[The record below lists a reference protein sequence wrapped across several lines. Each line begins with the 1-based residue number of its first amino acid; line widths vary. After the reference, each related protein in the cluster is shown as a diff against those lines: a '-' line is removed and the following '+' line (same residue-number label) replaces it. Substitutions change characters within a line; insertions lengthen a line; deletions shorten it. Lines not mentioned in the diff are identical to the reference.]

1 MPPAVEPGELVDPG
15 VHGALLSAV
24 ADGAPLDRLGQHRL
38 ESLKAAG
45 LATPDGRPRFPVAQ
59 AAQAKAVAE
68 TAGDLGRAMARLVA
82 GEWSRLEVEYESVHA
97 ALASPARPPAEAA
110 GAGPS
115 RRGRGAAFLV
125 VGGLLL
131 DLGVRRLL
139 RRQGLA
145 APPFGSAFVW
155 LAEGEGAAGSWFAR
169 VTGLPGRGSLIRFGH
184 PDAPAFQL
192 AAADPEAAP
201 ALPAA
206 LEPALRE
213 LCEGLGWSVVR
224 LVDDALPAL
233 DPVRRRVP
241 GADDEGA
248 FLAWAYTLA
257 VDEAL
262 DRLSARGLLTPPP
275 TAVTTVRV
283 TDPALPARVAGGRG
297 WSAAA
302 GAAEEVAFVEGVEAA
317 GGQAAAPVGG
327 QRSGEGGQRRQGGD
341 GDQVGGHGPSCGGGP
356 GSAAVADW
364 GSAVDGLRV
373 LPRPVRAGL

>member
-1 MPPAVEPGELVDPG
+1 MPRGTWELGWWAPVPPALEPGELVDPA

-45 LATPDGRPRFPVAQ
+45 LATADGRPRFPVAQ

-82 GEWSRLEVEYESVHA
+82 GEWSRLEVEYEPVHA
-97 ALASPARPPAEAA
+97 ALTGPPPASLAPAEARPAPAEASLGPAQARPPEAEASLAPAEVEA
-110 GAGPS
+110 GPGPPAPS
-115 RRGRGAAFLV
+115 RRASDPGAAAFLV

-155 LAEGEGAAGSWFAR
+155 LAEGGGAAGRWFAR

-201 ALPAA
+201 ALPAS

-224 LVDDALPAL
+224 LVEDALPAL

-241 GADDEGA
+241 GADDAGA

-262 DRLSARGLLTPPP
+262 DRLAARGLLTPPS
-275 TAVTTVRV
+275 TAVTAVRV
-283 TDPALPARVAGGRG
+283 TDPAL
-297 WSAAA
+297 A
-302 GAAEEVAFVEGVEAA
+302 GAA
-317 GGQAAAPVGG
+317 
-327 QRSGEGGQRRQGGD
+327 
-341 GDQVGGHGPSCGGGP
+341 
-356 GSAAVADW
+356 
-364 GSAVDGLRV
+364 L
-373 LPRPVRAGL
+373 

>member
-1 MPPAVEPGELVDPG
+1 VTRATWELGWWAPVPPALGPDELIEPG
-15 VHGALLSAV
+15 VHGTLLVAV

-45 LATPDGRPRFPVAQ
+45 LASADGRPRFPVAP

-68 TAGDLGRAMARLVA
+68 TAGDLGRAISRLVA
-82 GEWSRLEVEYESVHA
+82 GEWSRLEVEYEPVHA
-97 ALASPARPPAEAA
+97 ALAPSAPGAA
-110 GAGPS
+110 ASSASGTRAPSASGA
-115 RRGRGAAFLV
+115 AAFLV

-155 LAEGEGAAGSWFAR
+155 LAEGEGAAGRWFAR
-169 VTGLPGRGSLIRFGH
+169 VTGLPGRGSLVRFGR
-184 PDAPAFQL
+184 PGATAFQL
-192 AAADPEAAP
+192 AAADPGAAP

-206 LEPALRE
+206 LEVALRE

-224 LVDDALPAL
+224 LVEDALPAL

-262 DRLSARGLLTPPP
+262 DRLAARGLVTAPP
-275 TAVTTVRV
+275 TGVTAVRV
-283 TDPALPARVAGGRG
+283 TDPALAGG
-297 WSAAA
+297 A
-302 GAAEEVAFVEGVEAA
+302 
-317 GGQAAAPVGG
+317 
-327 QRSGEGGQRRQGGD
+327 
-341 GDQVGGHGPSCGGGP
+341 
-356 GSAAVADW
+356 
-364 GSAVDGLRV
+364 L
-373 LPRPVRAGL
+373 

>member
-1 MPPAVEPGELVDPG
+1 VTRERWELGWWAPVPPAPEPDELIEPG
-15 VHGALLSAV
+15 VHGTLLSAV

-45 LATPDGRPRFPVAQ
+45 LATADGRPRFPVAP

-68 TAGDLGRAMARLVA
+68 TAGDLGRAISRLVA
-82 GEWSRLEVEYESVHA
+82 GEWSRLEVEYEPVHA
-97 ALASPARPPAEAA
+97 ALTTPAPSA
-110 GAGPS
+110 GALAAAPGAASGAPAPAAS
-115 RRGRGAAFLV
+115 GVAAFLV

-155 LAEGEGAAGSWFAR
+155 LAEGEGAAGRWFAR
-169 VTGLPGRGSLIRFGH
+169 VTGLPGRGSLIRFGR
-184 PDAPAFQL
+184 PGATAFAL

-201 ALPAA
+201 AVPAA

-224 LVDDALPAL
+224 LVEDALPAL

-248 FLAWAYTLA
+248 FLAFAYTLA

-262 DRLSARGLLTPPP
+262 DRLAARGLLTPPP
-275 TAVTTVRV
+275 AGVTAVRV
-283 TDPALPARVAGGRG
+283 TDPAL
-297 WSAAA
+297 A
-302 GAAEEVAFVEGVEAA
+302 GAA
-317 GGQAAAPVGG
+317 
-327 QRSGEGGQRRQGGD
+327 
-341 GDQVGGHGPSCGGGP
+341 
-356 GSAAVADW
+356 
-364 GSAVDGLRV
+364 L
-373 LPRPVRAGL
+373 

>member
-1 MPPAVEPGELVDPG
+1 MTTGGSGGGRTAWELGWWAPVPPAVEPGELVDPA

-45 LATPDGRPRFPVAQ
+45 LATADGRPRFPVAP

-68 TAGDLGRAMARLVA
+68 TSGDLGRAMARLVA
-82 GEWSRLEVEYESVHA
+82 GEWSRIEVEYESVHA
-97 ALASPARPPAEAA
+97 ALASPAPEAV
-110 GAGPS
+110 
-115 RRGRGAAFLV
+115 AFLV

-155 LAEGEGAAGSWFAR
+155 LAEGDGAAGTWFAR
-169 VTGLPGRGSLIRFGH
+169 VSGLPGRGSLIRFGR
-184 PDAPAFQL
+184 PDAPAYQL

-224 LVDDALPAL
+224 LVEDALPAL

-241 GADDEGA
+241 GADDAGA

-262 DRLSARGLLTPPP
+262 DRLAARGLLTPPAV
-275 TAVTTVRV
+275 AVTAVRV
-283 TDPALPARVAGGRG
+283 TDPAL
-297 WSAAA
+297 A
-302 GAAEEVAFVEGVEAA
+302 GAAV
-317 GGQAAAPVGG
+317 
-327 QRSGEGGQRRQGGD
+327 
-341 GDQVGGHGPSCGGGP
+341 
-356 GSAAVADW
+356 
-364 GSAVDGLRV
+364 
-373 LPRPVRAGL
+373 

>member
-1 MPPAVEPGELVDPG
+1 MTGGTGGARTRAAWELGWWAPVPPALEPGELVDPA

-45 LATPDGRPRFPVAQ
+45 LATPDGRPRFPVAP

-82 GEWSRLEVEYESVHA
+82 GEWSRLEVEYEPVHA
-97 ALASPARPPAEAA
+97 ALSSPAASFDDEPGRPAP
-110 GAGPS
+110 GV
-115 RRGRGAAFLV
+115 AAFLV
-125 VGGLLL
+125 LGGLLL

-145 APPFGSAFVW
+145 SPPFGSAFVW
-155 LAEGEGAAGSWFAR
+155 LAEGDGAAGRWFAR
-169 VTGLPGRGSLIRFGH
+169 VTGLPGRGSLVRFGR
-184 PDAPAFQL
+184 PDTPAFQL
-192 AAADPEAAP
+192 AAADPESAP
-201 ALPAA
+201 ALPAS

-224 LVDDALPAL
+224 LVEDALPAL

-241 GADDEGA
+241 GAEDEGA
-248 FLAWAYTLA
+248 FLAWVYTLA
-257 VDEAL
+257 VDEAV

-283 TDPALPARVAGGRG
+283 ADPALAGVA
-297 WSAAA
+297 
-302 GAAEEVAFVEGVEAA
+302 
-317 GGQAAAPVGG
+317 
-327 QRSGEGGQRRQGGD
+327 
-341 GDQVGGHGPSCGGGP
+341 
-356 GSAAVADW
+356 
-364 GSAVDGLRV
+364 L
-373 LPRPVRAGL
+373 

>member
-1 MPPAVEPGELVDPG
+1 VTREAWELGWWAPVPPALEPDELIEPG
-15 VHGALLSAV
+15 VHGTLLSAV

-45 LATPDGRPRFPVAQ
+45 LATADGRPRFPVAP

-68 TAGDLGRAMARLVA
+68 TAGDLGRAISRLVA
-82 GEWSRLEVEYESVHA
+82 GEWSRLEVEYETVHA
-97 ALASPARPPAEAA
+97 ALAAPNPTGGPAPAPS
-110 GAGPS
+110 AGPAAPDS
-115 RRGRGAAFLV
+115 AGDAPAPFAAAAFLV

-155 LAEGEGAAGSWFAR
+155 LAEGEGAAGRWFAR
-169 VTGLPGRGSLIRFGH
+169 VTGLPGRGSLIRFGR
-184 PDAPAFQL
+184 PGAPAFQL

-224 LVDDALPAL
+224 LVEDALPAL
-233 DPVRRRVP
+233 DPVRRRIP
-241 GADDEGA
+241 GAEDEGA

-262 DRLSARGLLTPPP
+262 DRLAARGLVTPPP
-275 TAVTTVRV
+275 AGVTAVRV
-283 TDPALPARVAGGRG
+283 TDPAL
-297 WSAAA
+297 A
-302 GAAEEVAFVEGVEAA
+302 GAA
-317 GGQAAAPVGG
+317 
-327 QRSGEGGQRRQGGD
+327 
-341 GDQVGGHGPSCGGGP
+341 
-356 GSAAVADW
+356 
-364 GSAVDGLRV
+364 L
-373 LPRPVRAGL
+373 

>member
-1 MPPAVEPGELVDPG
+1 VPPAVEPGELVDPG

-38 ESLKAAG
+38 EALKAAG

-97 ALASPARPPAEAA
+97 AWLSAP
-110 GAGPS
+110 GA
-115 RRGRGAAFLV
+115 AAFLV

-155 LAEGEGAAGSWFAR
+155 LAEGKGAAGSWFAR
-169 VTGLPGRGSLIRFGH
+169 VTGLPGRGSLIRFGR

-206 LEPALRE
+206 IEPALRE

-262 DRLSARGLLTPPP
+262 DRLSARGLLTLPP
-275 TAVTTVRV
+275 TDVTTVRV
-283 TDPALPARVAGGRG
+283 TDPAL
-297 WSAAA
+297 A
-302 GAAEEVAFVEGVEAA
+302 GATG
-317 GGQAAAPVGG
+317 
-327 QRSGEGGQRRQGGD
+327 
-341 GDQVGGHGPSCGGGP
+341 
-356 GSAAVADW
+356 
-364 GSAVDGLRV
+364 
-373 LPRPVRAGL
+373 

>member
-1 MPPAVEPGELVDPG
+1 MRGTWELGWWAPVPPGLEPGELVDPG

-59 AAQAKAVAE
+59 AAQAKVVAE

-97 ALASPARPPAEAA
+97 AMATPAPTE
-110 GAGPS
+110 AGPPWTDPS
-115 RRGRGAAFLV
+115 RWLSAPGAAAFLV

-131 DLGVRRLL
+131 DVGVRRLL

-184 PDAPAFQL
+184 PEAPAFQL
-192 AAADPEAAP
+192 AAADPESAP
-201 ALPAA
+201 ALPAS

-224 LVDDALPAL
+224 LVEDALPAL

-241 GADDEGA
+241 GGDDEGA

-262 DRLSARGLLTPPP
+262 DRLAARGLLTPPP
-275 TAVTTVRV
+275 AAVTVVRV
-283 TDPALPARVAGGRG
+283 GDPVL
-297 WSAAA
+297 A
-302 GAAEEVAFVEGVEAA
+302 GAN
-317 GGQAAAPVGG
+317 
-327 QRSGEGGQRRQGGD
+327 
-341 GDQVGGHGPSCGGGP
+341 
-356 GSAAVADW
+356 
-364 GSAVDGLRV
+364 L
-373 LPRPVRAGL
+373 

>member
-1 MPPAVEPGELVDPG
+1 MTGGARGRTAWELGWWAPVPPALEPGELVDPA
-15 VHGALLSAV
+15 VHGSLLSAV

-45 LATPDGRPRFPVAQ
+45 LATADGRPRFPVAS
-59 AAQAKAVAE
+59 AAKAKAVAE

-82 GEWSRLEVEYESVHA
+82 GEWSRLEVEYEPLHA
-97 ALASPARPPAEAA
+97 TLSAPPSAPGTESA

-115 RRGRGAAFLV
+115 TPIPAAGPDPIPGPAPGMAGFLV

-139 RRQGLA
+139 RREGLA
-145 APPFGSAFVW
+145 SPPFGSAFVW
-155 LAEGEGAAGSWFAR
+155 LAEGEGAAGRWFAR
-169 VTGLPGRGSLIRFGH
+169 VTGLPGRGSLVRFGR
-184 PDAPAFQL
+184 PDATAFQL

-206 LEPALRE
+206 LEPPLRE

-224 LVDDALPAL
+224 LVEDALPAL

-262 DRLSARGLLTPPP
+262 DRLSARGLLTPPSTGV
-275 TAVTTVRV
+275 TAVRV
-283 TDPALPARVAGGRG
+283 TDPAL
-297 WSAAA
+297 A
-302 GAAEEVAFVEGVEAA
+302 GAT
-317 GGQAAAPVGG
+317 
-327 QRSGEGGQRRQGGD
+327 R
-341 GDQVGGHGPSCGGGP
+341 
-356 GSAAVADW
+356 
-364 GSAVDGLRV
+364 
-373 LPRPVRAGL
+373 

>member
-1 MPPAVEPGELVDPG
+1 
-15 VHGALLSAV
+15 
-24 ADGAPLDRLGQHRL
+24 
-38 ESLKAAG
+38 
-45 LATPDGRPRFPVAQ
+45 
-59 AAQAKAVAE
+59 
-68 TAGDLGRAMARLVA
+68 
-82 GEWSRLEVEYESVHA
+82 
-97 ALASPARPPAEAA
+97 
-110 GAGPS
+110 
-115 RRGRGAAFLV
+115 
-125 VGGLLL
+125 
-131 DLGVRRLL
+131 VRRLL

-206 LEPALRE
+206 IEPALRE

-262 DRLSARGLLTPPP
+262 DRLSARGLLTLPP
-275 TAVTTVRV
+275 TDVTTVRV
-283 TDPALPARVAGGRG
+283 TDPAL
-297 WSAAA
+297 A
-302 GAAEEVAFVEGVEAA
+302 GAT
-317 GGQAAAPVGG
+317 
-327 QRSGEGGQRRQGGD
+327 R
-341 GDQVGGHGPSCGGGP
+341 
-356 GSAAVADW
+356 
-364 GSAVDGLRV
+364 
-373 LPRPVRAGL
+373 

>member
-1 MPPAVEPGELVDPG
+1 MTTVESARTAWQLGWWAPVPPAVEPDELVDPA

-45 LATPDGRPRFPVAQ
+45 LATADGRPRFPVAP
-59 AAQAKAVAE
+59 AAQAKAVGE
-68 TAGDLGRAMARLVA
+68 TAGDLGRALARLVA
-82 GEWSRLEVEYESVHA
+82 GEWSRIEVEYESVHA
-97 ALASPARPPAEAA
+97 ALSSPAP
-110 GAGPS
+110 GA
-115 RRGRGAAFLV
+115 AAFLV

-155 LAEGEGAAGSWFAR
+155 LAEGEGAAGAWFAR
-169 VTGLPGRGSLIRFGH
+169 VTGLPGRGSLIRFGR

-192 AAADPEAAP
+192 AAADPEGAP

-224 LVDDALPAL
+224 LVEDALPAL

-248 FLAWAYTLA
+248 FLAWVYTLA

-262 DRLSARGLLTPPP
+262 DRLAARGLLTPPAAAV
-275 TAVTTVRV
+275 TAVRV
-283 TDPALPARVAGGRG
+283 SDPAL
-297 WSAAA
+297 A
-302 GAAEEVAFVEGVEAA
+302 GAA
-317 GGQAAAPVGG
+317 
-327 QRSGEGGQRRQGGD
+327 
-341 GDQVGGHGPSCGGGP
+341 
-356 GSAAVADW
+356 
-364 GSAVDGLRV
+364 L
-373 LPRPVRAGL
+373 

>member
-1 MPPAVEPGELVDPG
+1 MTRGTWELGWWAPVPPALEPDELIEPA
-15 VHGALLSAV
+15 VHGTLLAAV
-24 ADGAPLDRLGQHRL
+24 AEGAPLDRLGQHRL

-45 LATPDGRPRFPVAQ
+45 LATVDGRPRFPVAP

-82 GEWSRLEVEYESVHA
+82 GEWSRLEVEYEPVHA
-97 ALASPARPPAEAA
+97 AIS
-110 GAGPS
+110 GPTP
-115 RRGRGAAFLV
+115 GPGDAAFLV

-155 LAEGEGAAGSWFAR
+155 LAEGEGAAGRWFAR
-169 VTGLPGRGSLIRFGH
+169 VSGLPGRGSLIRFGR
-184 PDAPAFQL
+184 PGLPAFQL

-201 ALPAA
+201 ALPSS

-224 LVDDALPAL
+224 LVEDALPAL

-257 VDEAL
+257 VDEAI
-262 DRLSARGLLTPPP
+262 DRLSARGLLTQPPA
-275 TAVTTVRV
+275 AVTALRV
-283 TDPALPARVAGGRG
+283 TDPAL
-297 WSAAA
+297 A
-302 GAAEEVAFVEGVEAA
+302 GAA
-317 GGQAAAPVGG
+317 
-327 QRSGEGGQRRQGGD
+327 
-341 GDQVGGHGPSCGGGP
+341 
-356 GSAAVADW
+356 
-364 GSAVDGLRV
+364 L
-373 LPRPVRAGL
+373 

>member
-1 MPPAVEPGELVDPG
+1 MRRGGEWELGWWAPVPPAVEPGELVDPG

-97 ALASPARPPAEAA
+97 ALASPAP
-110 GAGPS
+110 GAD
-115 RRGRGAAFLV
+115 AFLV

-169 VTGLPGRGSLIRFGH
+169 VTGLPGRGSLIRFGR

-206 LEPALRE
+206 IEPALRE

-262 DRLSARGLLTPPP
+262 DRLSARGLLTLPP
-275 TAVTTVRV
+275 TDVTTVRV
-283 TDPALPARVAGGRG
+283 TDPAL
-297 WSAAA
+297 A
-302 GAAEEVAFVEGVEAA
+302 GATG
-317 GGQAAAPVGG
+317 
-327 QRSGEGGQRRQGGD
+327 
-341 GDQVGGHGPSCGGGP
+341 
-356 GSAAVADW
+356 
-364 GSAVDGLRV
+364 
-373 LPRPVRAGL
+373 

>member
-1 MPPAVEPGELVDPG
+1 MTRGTWELGWWAPVPPALEPDELIEPA
-15 VHGALLSAV
+15 VHGTLLAAV
-24 ADGAPLDRLGQHRL
+24 AEGAPLDRLGQHRL

-45 LATPDGRPRFPVAQ
+45 LATVDGRPRFPVAP
-59 AAQAKAVAE
+59 AVQAKAVAE

-82 GEWSRLEVEYESVHA
+82 GEWSRLEVEYEPVHA
-97 ALASPARPPAEAA
+97 AIS
-110 GAGPS
+110 GPTP
-115 RRGRGAAFLV
+115 GPGDAAFLV

-155 LAEGEGAAGSWFAR
+155 LAEGEGAAGRWFAR
-169 VTGLPGRGSLIRFGH
+169 VSGLPGRGSLIRFGR
-184 PDAPAFQL
+184 PGVPAFQL

-201 ALPAA
+201 ALPSS

-224 LVDDALPAL
+224 LVEDALPAL

-257 VDEAL
+257 VDEAI
-262 DRLSARGLLTPPP
+262 DRLSARGLLTQPPA
-275 TAVTTVRV
+275 AVTALRV
-283 TDPALPARVAGGRG
+283 TDPAL
-297 WSAAA
+297 A
-302 GAAEEVAFVEGVEAA
+302 GAA
-317 GGQAAAPVGG
+317 
-327 QRSGEGGQRRQGGD
+327 
-341 GDQVGGHGPSCGGGP
+341 
-356 GSAAVADW
+356 
-364 GSAVDGLRV
+364 L
-373 LPRPVRAGL
+373 